1 MCVASVC
8 LCVCVAGWGGGGQV
22 EGSMPAFYFF
32 TSVLSGL
39 SQELADSSEA
49 EEKPKELKFR
59 NRKFQEGSSI

>member
-1 MCVASVC
+1 M
-8 LCVCVAGWGGGGQV
+8 CVCVCVCGGRGQV
-22 EGSMPAFYFF
+22 EGSMPAFYSF
-32 TSVLSGL
+32 TSVLTGL

>member
-1 MCVASVC
+1 M
-8 LCVCVAGWGGGGQV
+8 
-22 EGSMPAFYFF
+22 EGSMPAFYSF
-32 TSVLSGL
+32 TSVLTGL

>member
-8 LCVCVAGWGGGGQV
+8 LCVCGGGGGQV
-22 EGSMPAFYFF
+22 EGSMPAFYSF